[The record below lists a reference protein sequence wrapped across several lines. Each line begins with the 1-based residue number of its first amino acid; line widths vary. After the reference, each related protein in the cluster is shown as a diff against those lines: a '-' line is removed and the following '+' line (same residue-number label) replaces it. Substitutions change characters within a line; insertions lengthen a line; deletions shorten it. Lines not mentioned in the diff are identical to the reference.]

1 MTLAEYK
8 KLSLTSVNQ
17 PQSSSVANILSR
29 VKPIGPK
36 TPMIKVLERFVS
48 FTDLYAIPVVDNHVP
63 IGLINRNTLIELFS
77 KPFTRELY
85 GNKEISQ
92 NMDSNPIIVDISE
105 NIDDLARIIIN
116 AGMQYMYDGFIIT
129 ENDQYVGM
137 GTGHSLL
144 DEITE
149 RRQQHLYHLAHFDQ
163 LTGLP
168 NRLLFKDR
176 LNHAF
181 SQACRMDYMGA
192 LLFMDLDRFKLVNDT
207 YGHPVGDK
215 LLKIVAERLTG
226 CLRNH
231 DTIARLCG
239 DEFTV
244 ILENVKHVN
253 TARFIAQKIIDVLS
267 EPAFIDNNKIF
278 IGASIGISLFPF
290 NHDDSGDACEKL
302 LKQSDAAMYHAK
314 KQGRNT
320 FHFYAADM
328 DAAVFE
334 HMRIENNLR
343 YALEKN
349 ELRLYYQPQIDLSSH
364 KMIGAE
370 VLLRWQHPEMGLISP
385 ANFIPI
391 AEETGLIN
399 MIGEFVLR
407 NACIQAKK
415 WQDQGLQP
423 IKIAVNLSARQ
434 MSKSLPETV
443 TKILK
448 ETGLDAQYLELE
460 LTENILLENVE
471 KTILI
476 LQDINNL
483 GVHVS
488 IDDFGTGYSSLS
500 YLQRLPINTLKI
512 DRSFLSD
519 VKDKNDHAP
528 IITTI
533 IGMAKNLKL
542 NVIAEGLETVQQLDF
557 LKLHKCDQAQ
567 GFYFSRPCNEEN
579 FTQLLMAP
587 EKLTSLALKN
597 SDT

>member
-1 MTLAEYK
+1 MI
-8 KLSLTSVNQ
+8 LTEFTKPDLTESSSHQ
-17 PQSSSVANILSR
+17 QSSSVANILSR
-29 VKPIGPK
+29 VKPVRPD

-48 FTDLYAIPVVDNHVP
+48 FTDLYAIPIVDNETP

-77 KPFTRELY
+77 KPYTRELY
-85 GNKEISQ
+85 GNKFISQ
-92 NMDSNPIIVDISE
+92 SMDSTPIIVDISE
-105 NIDDLARIIIN
+105 TIDDLARIIID

-129 ENDQYVGM
+129 EKGRYAGM

-149 RRQQHLYHLAHFDQ
+149 CKQRHLYHLAHFDQ

-176 LNHAF
+176 LNHAC

-192 LLFMDLDRFKLVNDT
+192 LLFIDLDRFKVINDT

-215 LLKIVAERLTG
+215 LLKSVAERLTA

-244 ILENVKHVN
+244 ILENISHVN
-253 TARFIAQKIIDVLS
+253 TAASVAQKILDALS
-267 EPAFIDNNKIF
+267 QPVYIDNNKIF
-278 IGASIGISLFPF
+278 IGASIGICLFPF
-290 NHDDSGDACEKL
+290 ITDQTDDACETL
-302 LKQSDAAMYHAK
+302 IKQSDAAMYYAK
-314 KQGRNT
+314 KQGRNN

-328 DAAVFE
+328 DAAIFE
-334 HMRIENNLR
+334 RMRIENNLR

-349 ELRLYYQPQIDLSSH
+349 ELKLYYQAQVDLQTNQL
-364 KMIGAE
+364 IGAE
-370 VLLRWQHPEMGLISP
+370 ALLRWQHPDMGLVSP

-391 AEETGLIN
+391 AEESGLIN

-407 NACIQAKK
+407 SACQQAKQ
-415 WQDQGLQP
+415 WQQQGLLP
-423 IKIAVNLSARQ
+423 IKISVNISARQ
-434 MSKSLPETV
+434 MQPALPGLVALILQETD
-443 TKILK
+443 
-448 ETGLDAQYLELE
+448 LDAKYLELE

-471 KTILI
+471 KTISI
-476 LQDINNL
+476 LQDLNAL
-483 GVHVS
+483 GVSVS

-512 DRSFLSD
+512 DRSFLNN
-519 VKDKNDHAP
+519 VQHKDDDAT

-542 NVIAEGLETVQQLDF
+542 NVIAEGLETEQQLEF
-557 LKLHKCDQAQ
+557 LKRHHCDQAQ
-567 GFYFSRPCNEEN
+567 GYYYARPCPADN
-579 FTQLLMAP
+579 FSEILECPDQLNKMTA
-587 EKLTSLALKN
+587 
-597 SDT
+597 